1 MNHYRGKIYA
11 WDVIV
16 SMACVTRGFV
26 IAHHGTGYCTQNELI
41 SDNTP
46 NETFKDNIWTQKFG
60 EEAMPKALTYAR
72 AVDKQPKL

>member
-1 MNHYRGKIYA
+1 MDHYRGKIYA

-16 SMACVTRGFV
+16 SNHRATAAFASSLT
-26 IAHHGTGYCTQNELI
+26 IAPDAQNEMI

-60 EEAMPKALTYAR
+60 EDAVPKALAYAR

>member
-1 MNHYRGKIYA
+1 M
-11 WDVIV
+11 
-16 SMACVTRGFV
+16 
-26 IAHHGTGYCTQNELI
+26 I

-46 NETFKDNIWTQKFG
+46 NETFKDNVRVYYIRSPTSKPSVLTQVLIIMQIWTQKFG